1 MHVCVREC
9 VCVSVCGFPDKLL
22 PDLRFPMIFMRFDWK
37 SLLTNLPTLSLLFP
51 LFRLSFLTFPL
62 LSFFAASRVKSKLN
76 RNLNGEYSHTVASG
90 RRAAN
95 RMQYLSYALQTS
107 TRLLSSHSQSQ
118 SQSQCQQEQEEQQL
132 LAHACCSRG
141 AQLLRLRQQEL
152 AKRRALELED
162 QLNANAISCDDS
174 EESSETEQPE
184 KQQQTE
190 QGAVGGAGGAGVAT
204 GAASA
209 EPAQ

>member
-1 MHVCVREC
+1 
-9 VCVSVCGFPDKLL
+9 
-22 PDLRFPMIFMRFDWK
+22 
-37 SLLTNLPTLSLLFP
+37 
-51 LFRLSFLTFPL
+51 
-62 LSFFAASRVKSKLN
+62 
-76 RNLNGEYSHTVASG
+76 
-90 RRAAN
+90 
-95 RMQYLSYALQTS
+95 MQYLSYALQTS

-118 SQSQCQQEQEEQQL
+118 SQQSQCQQEQEQEQQL

-174 EESSETEQPE
+174 EESSETETQPE
-184 KQQQTE
+184 TQKQQQQQTE
-190 QGAVGGAGGAGVAT
+190 GAVGGGANGVAT

-209 EPAQ
+209 QPAQ

>member
-1 MHVCVREC
+1 MRSHV
-9 VCVSVCGFPDKLL
+9 L
-22 PDLRFPMIFMRFDWK
+22 P
-37 SLLTNLPTLSLLFP
+37 LS
-51 LFRLSFLTFPL
+51 
-62 LSFFAASRVKSKLN
+62 LSFFAASSLKSKPN
-76 RNLNGEYSHTVASG
+76 RNLNLNGEYSHTVASG

-118 SQSQCQQEQEEQQL
+118 SQSQSQCQREQEEQQL

-174 EESSETEQPE
+174 EESSETEQ
-184 KQQQTE
+184 QQEQTE
-190 QGAVGGAGGAGVAT
+190 QQQLAEGAVGGAGGSAAVAT

-209 EPAQ
+209 QPAQ